1 MWNLQQQKKIFNV
14 QKEEVSASTNEA
26 VNDLKIITLGKISGR
41 GGIVLGDLLACS
53 GCRQLHGAQPLLGL
67 VAQQLQLRGT
77 QVPEGGKLKLVTSSK

>member
-1 MWNLQQQKKIFNV
+1 MISNARQLDGVLQIVVSEHITRANV
-14 QKEEVSASTNEA
+14 EA
-26 VNDLKIITLGKISGR
+26 GVIDF
-41 GGIVLGDLLACS
+41 GDLLACS